1 MHNFM
6 IVWTYLALLAAP
18 VAAPSVAQGPVE
30 RQAIDPAAADR
41 GRKIYAEYCINCH
54 GARAKG
60 TENGPDLIRSVTV
73 LRDRMGTEIGP
84 ALKKL
89 PNHKAD
95 LSALQIADLSHFLKQ
110 YIEQTVR
117 NRNTTQPPNVLTG
130 NPNAARDNFNRRGN
144 AAMFH
149 CPAGILAGTAGCR
162 LPTTC
167 R

>member
-1 MHNFM
+1 MHRFVT
-6 IVWTYLALLAAP
+6 VWAYFALLVVPA
-18 VAAPSVAQGPVE
+18 AAPSVAQGPAE

-73 LRDRMGTEIGP
+73 LRDRTGTEIGP

-95 LSALQIADLSHFLKQ
+95 LPASQIADLSHFLDRMS
-110 YIEQTVR
+110 V
-117 NRNTTQPPNVLTG
+117 V
-130 NPNAARDNFNRRGN
+130 
-144 AAMFH
+144 
-149 CPAGILAGTAGCR
+149 
-162 LPTTC
+162 
-167 R
+167 